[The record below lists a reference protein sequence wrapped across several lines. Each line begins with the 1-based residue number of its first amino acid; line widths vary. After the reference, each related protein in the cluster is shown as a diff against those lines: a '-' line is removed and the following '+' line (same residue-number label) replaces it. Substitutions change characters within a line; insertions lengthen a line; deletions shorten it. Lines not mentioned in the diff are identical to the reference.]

1 MSFTFAIG
9 CRLRDHGST
18 KTLGGMPWL
27 FRTLIVTR
35 LEYPRDIVSLA
46 ECGSVQ
52 LSSEDFPTARFT
64 LLAAPTVRGVAGTRF
79 SFLAEAPS
87 DARIST
93 GFLPAS
99 GDLWIRWKGRRPRVS
114 ARFGAPLADGFL
126 PGARPALWTLVG
138 EYVAWK
144 GELLAGAELP

>member
-9 CRLRDHGST
+9 CRLKDHGAAR
-18 KTLGGMPWL
+18 TLDGMPWL

-46 ECGSVQ
+46 ECGPDD
-52 LSSEDFPTARFT
+52 LCDEDFPTARFA
-64 LLAAPTVRGVAGTRF
+64 LLAAPTMRGVAGTRF
-79 SFLAEAPS
+79 SFLTEAPP
-87 DARIST
+87 DARMST
-93 GFLPAS
+93 RFLPAS
-99 GDLWIRWKGRRPRVS
+99 GDLWIRWKSRRPRVS
-114 ARFGAPLADGFL
+114 ARFGAPLEVGFI
-126 PGARPALWTLVG
+126 PGARPSLWTLVG

>member
-9 CRLRDHGST
+9 CRLRDHGSPQNHD
-18 KTLGGMPWL
+18 GMTWL

-46 ECGSVQ
+46 ECGPVQ
-52 LSSEDFPTARFT
+52 LASDEFPTARFA
-64 LLAAPTVRGVAGTRF
+64 LLAAPTQTGTAGTRF
-79 SFLAEAPS
+79 SFLAEAPP
-87 DARIST
+87 DTRMST
-93 GFLPAS
+93 RFLPAS

-114 ARFGAPLADGFL
+114 ARFGAPLADGFI
-126 PGARPALWTLVG
+126 PGVRSTLWTLVG
-138 EYVAWK
+138 EYAAWK